1 MRARATIT
9 AIALL
14 AVAVSPAG
22 AIAPLGPQYG
32 KTFDV
37 SVVRGSV
44 RFHVPGST
52 EFHTLEGRRRLPV
65 GAILDADRGRLRMTS
80 AKTRD
85 SSSLQTAEF
94 FAGTFRVLQTVG
106 GRPITVLK
114 LENAVVCPGRPG
126 TAAPRSANRGLWG
139 SGEGNFRT
147 VGKHGSATVRGTI
160 WWAQDTCKGTFFRV
174 KRGVATIAVF
184 STGQMLKLH
193 AGERYLA
200 PNG

>member
-14 AVAVSPAG
+14 AVAVSPA
-22 AIAPLGPQYG
+22 AAMAPSGPEYG

-37 SVVRGSV
+37 SLVSGSV

-52 EFHTLEGRRRLPV
+52 GFHVLEGRRRLPV
-65 GAILDADRGRLRMTS
+65 GAILDADRGRLRLTS

-85 SSSLQTAEF
+85 SSASQTAEF
-94 FAGTFRVLQTVG
+94 FSGTFRVLQTAG

-114 LENAVVCPGRPG
+114 LENAVVCPGRAG
-126 TAAPRSANRGLWG
+126 AAAARSANRGLWG
-139 SGEGNFRT
+139 SGEGNFRS

-160 WWAQDTCKGTFFRV
+160 WWAQDTCEGTLFRV
-174 KRGVATIAVF
+174 KRGVVTITDF
-184 STGQMLKLH
+184 SSGKTLKLR
-193 AGERYLA
+193 AGEHYLA